1 MSNLDNFGW
10 LKRIQNDN
18 RGNQYGKHKQREIWR
33 HEWSGN
39 HANCR
44 DQQQANVETCNVGY
58 TGIFFHNPIIMNL
71 QNVDEYVQVIFVIF
85 TIFEVQYF
93 GWEKLE
99 SITYMVFQGYDI
111 SQLQLF
117 EEVIPFVQ

>member
-1 MSNLDNFGW
+1 
-10 LKRIQNDN
+10 
-18 RGNQYGKHKQREIWR
+18 
-33 HEWSGN
+33 
-39 HANCR
+39 
-44 DQQQANVETCNVGY
+44 
-58 TGIFFHNPIIMNL
+58 MNL

-111 SQLQLF
+111 SQWQLF
-117 EEVIPFVQ
+117 EAVIPFVQ